1 MRATE
6 SIFDGDGTAMP
17 FEDARFSSVACF
29 TMLHHVPSVAAQ
41 DRLFSEACRVLR
53 PGALFAGSDST
64 GRGIVFALL
73 HVGDTKVLVDPGNL
87 DRRLAAAGFEDVEVS
102 SDRDTIRFRA
112 RRPELG

>member
-1 MRATE
+1 
-6 SIFDGDGTAMP
+6 MP

-29 TMLHHVPSVAAQ
+29 TSAASRAFGRAQ

-53 PGALFAGSDST
+53 PGAPFAGSDST

-112 RRPELG
+112 RRPEPRAPERLSFKVVKRR